1 MGSAVENLAELF
13 NKFPGIGPRQAKR
26 FVYFLLSQN
35 DSFTRELINSI
46 NQVKQ
51 ETKRCV
57 DCFRLSTATTDN
69 LCRLCGD
76 TRRDNSKLMVV
87 AKDIDLENIER
98 SGFYDGK
105 YFVLGGLLPILEKN
119 PEEKIRLREL
129 TKRAEVLTKNQPDLP
144 AGKAGA
150 GQPSAEIIIALS
162 ANTEG
167 DYTSDHLTSYLSNL
181 SKDRN
186 IKISLLGRGLSTGT
200 ELEYSDSDTII
211 NALKNRQ

>member
-1 MGSAVENLAELF
+1 MNSAVDKLTELF

-51 ETKRCV
+51 ETKRCT
-57 DCFRLSTATTDN
+57 DCFRLSTATTNN
-69 LCRLCGD
+69 LCRICSD
-76 TRRDNSKLMVV
+76 TRRDNSKLMIV

-105 YFVLGGLLPILEKN
+105 YFILGGLLPILEKN

-129 TKRAEVLTKNQPDLP
+129 TRRAERLVKDQPE
-144 AGKAGA
+144 A
-150 GQPSAEIIIALS
+150 GQPSAEIILALS

-167 DYTSDHLTSYLSNL
+167 DYTADYLTNYLSNL
-181 SKDRN
+181 SKDHN

-200 ELEYSDSDTII
+200 ELEYSDSDTIR

>member
-1 MGSAVENLAELF
+1 MNSAVDKLTELF
-13 NKFPGIGPRQAKR
+13 NKFPGIGQRQAKR

-35 DSFTRELINSI
+35 DSFTRELINLI

-51 ETKRCV
+51 ETKRCAE
-57 DCFRLSTATTDN
+57 CFRLSTAMTNN
-69 LCRLCGD
+69 LCRICSD
-76 TRRDNSKLMVV
+76 TRRDNSKLMIV

-105 YFVLGGLLPILEKN
+105 YFILGGLLPILEKN

-129 TKRAEVLTKNQPDLP
+129 TRRAEELAKENKL
-144 AGKAGA
+144 K
-150 GQPSAEIIIALS
+150 EIILALS

-167 DYTSDHLTSYLSNL
+167 DYTADYLTNYLSNL
-181 SKDRN
+181 PKDHN

-200 ELEYSDSDTII
+200 ELEYSDSDTIR